1 MVSVLD
7 WSSVDVLK
15 LVDRGWT
22 HSPIIP
28 LSSSLSKVE
37 SGARRSTLTPLPV
50 AQSGGN
56 LNGSSITLHSIRC
69 LHSLRNK
76 WDTHSEGNKCRK
88 VETYLSTGFRSA
100 IPATLFWPPPPLL
113 PQPYRNKTKT
123 NAHSQTEW
131 GWEMYGWNSPIGSDV
146 KQVGGREQE
155 KIKAWLFSLHIQK
168 LIEQLG
174 STSAKRPSEAALRE
188 CWMCL
193 LVEAQA

>member
-1 MVSVLD
+1 MNPF
-7 WSSVDVLK
+7 
-15 LVDRGWT
+15 T
-22 HSPIIP
+22 HHPFIIP

-37 SGARRSTLTPLPV
+37 SGARRNSLTPLPV
-50 AQSGGN
+50 AQSGGY
-56 LNGSSITLHSIRC
+56 LNGSSFTLHSIRC

-76 WDTHSEGNKCRK
+76 WDIHSEGNKCRK
-88 VETYLSTGFRSA
+88 VETSLSTGFRSA
-100 IPATLFWPPPPLL
+100 IPATLFCPPPLPL
-113 PQPYRNKTKT
+113 PQPYRNRMKT

-146 KQVGGREQE
+146 KQMGGREQE

-168 LIEQLG
+168 LIEHFV
-174 STSAKRPSEAALRE
+174 STSAKRPGEAASRE